1 MGWEMGRRF
10 KSGGDVC
17 LPVADSDWCMAQ
29 TNTSI
34 KRKWVTEL
42 SLVSD
47 PQEARVEAV
56 ATVTVLYQ
64 PHALTHFP
72 LASISEQF
80 EPPQLG
86 PLFFRVRELF
96 RRVKSPS
103 KEKWLLR
110 DRFHLVI
117 SFSLSFCPVSSRF
130 LHPLILHL
138 PFSGYT
144 SLIFNT
150 CVFF

>member
-10 KSGGDVC
+10 KREGTRVYLWLICVDVWHKPTHQ
-17 LPVADSDWCMAQ
+17 L
-29 TNTSI
+29 
-34 KRKWVTEL
+34 KKKVTEL

-47 PQEARVEAV
+47 PQGAWVEAV

-64 PHALTHFP
+64 PPARTHFP
-72 LASISEQF
+72 LASISEQS
-80 EPPQLG
+80 EPPQLWS
-86 PLFFRVRELF
+86 LSFRVRELF

-117 SFSLSFCPVSSRF
+117 SFSLSFCPVLSWF
-130 LHPLILHL
+130 LHPLISHF

-144 SLIFNT
+144 SLIFKT